1 MKLFSIDRI
10 YSIESAFIE
19 QIVSPTDLLRLF
31 NLLATATSFVKVLAT
46 LLLPLS
52 ESEYTVKNP
61 KSFIEKV
68 KAEKVPSN
76 YKIVS
81 IDVKS
86 LLTYV

>member
-1 MKLFSIDRI
+1 MSK
-10 YSIESAFIE
+10 Y
-19 QIVSPTDLLRLF
+19 
-31 NLLATATSFVKVLAT
+31 LAAS
-46 LLLPLS
+46 LLPLS

-68 KAEKVPSN
+68 KADKVPSD

-86 LLTYV
+86 LLTYVPLNQTINVILNRIYNRKGVMYYRY